1 MKRLLSL
8 AAEYWYLAAIAAL
21 MVLVLAQRAQ
31 VSDARTQAA
40 QAREALAND
49 RTTYAQAA
57 KTQADEQRAI
67 ERTRQ
72 EDNERIR
79 REANEQT
86 AAADAAARAADASAD
101 QLRGRVAALVAASR
115 RTGQN
120 PNAAGRGPGQQD
132 SAALDLLADV
142 FGRTDGAAG
151 IIAAYAD
158 KLDSAGSA
166 CERRADALTTVRQ

>member
-1 MKRLLSL
+1 MKRVLGLL
-8 AAEYWYLAAIAAL
+8 AEYWYIAAIGAL
-21 MVLVLAQRAQ
+21 LALVLIQRAQ
-31 VSDARTQAA
+31 VSDGRTQAA

-72 EDNERIR
+72 EENERIR
-79 REANEQT
+79 REAKEQT

-115 RTGQN
+115 RAGAN
-120 PNAAGRGPGQQD
+120 PGAAGRSPGEPD
-132 SAALDLLADV
+132 AAGMLASVLSRIDEAA
-142 FGRTDGAAG
+142 GRYAAAADDAYVAGAACE
-151 IIAAYAD
+151 AAH
-158 KLDSAGSA
+158 DSLSGG
-166 CERRADALTTVRQ
+166 VK